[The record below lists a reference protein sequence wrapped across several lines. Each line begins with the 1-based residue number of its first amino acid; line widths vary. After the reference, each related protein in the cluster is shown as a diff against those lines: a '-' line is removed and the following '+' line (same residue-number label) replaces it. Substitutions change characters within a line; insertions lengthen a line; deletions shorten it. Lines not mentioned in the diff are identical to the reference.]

1 MSAPTNGS
9 PSIAPRIFTSPRV
22 PKSSAAS
29 GSTTHVHAPGL
40 SPFWSWA
47 SNSLTMTAACSHGG
61 AGAAGDQGGHLGE
74 RGEVKGPGVASRISR
89 RPAGFCEGRQVDS
102 AEIAERSAAATL
114 LGLASLHVPW
124 AAGSPWPARDRD
136 ALADL
141 MAGRAGGPVPAPAA
155 CLAVA
160 TPARD
165 VRFA

>member
-1 MSAPTNGS
+1 
-9 PSIAPRIFTSPRV
+9 
-22 PKSSAAS
+22 
-29 GSTTHVHAPGL
+29 
-40 SPFWSWA
+40 
-47 SNSLTMTAACSHGG
+47 MTAACSHGG

-74 RGEVKGPGVASRISR
+74 RGEVKGLGVASRISR

-141 MAGRAGGPVPAPAA
+141 MAGRAGGPGPAPAA
-155 CLAVA
+155 P
-160 TPARD
+160 PAGGKPPPGA
-165 VRFA
+165 RFSREAHD